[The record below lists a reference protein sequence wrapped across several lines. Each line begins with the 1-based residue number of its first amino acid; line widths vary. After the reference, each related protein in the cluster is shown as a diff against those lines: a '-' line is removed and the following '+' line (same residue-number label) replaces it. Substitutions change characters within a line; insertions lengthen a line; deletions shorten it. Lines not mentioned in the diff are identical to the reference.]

1 MSVLRNLILGVC
13 ICWHS
18 NALAQATTAETNPD
32 TTIIAD
38 NQEDTYLRCLATA
51 QGNPEI
57 GMEMALRWH
66 RLNGGEPAEHCQAV
80 ALMALG
86 DWEEAANHFE
96 ILADQPTATAPVKT
110 GLYTQAAQAWMES
123 AAYYRALKVL
133 NKAIVFSPENRALF
147 FDRAITH
154 AALADYW
161 SSIDDLN
168 RVLDDTPDMVDAF
181 VLRGSAYRSL
191 DIPNLA
197 VDDINRALAYAP
209 ENTDAL
215 LELGL
220 IARDAGDKTAAR
232 LAWIQILE
240 IEPQSPTADAVRQH
254 LEEMD
259 LITDP

>member
-1 MSVLRNLILGVC
+1 M
-13 ICWHS
+13 
-18 NALAQATTAETNPD
+18 
-32 TTIIAD
+32 
-38 NQEDTYLRCLATA
+38 
-51 QGNPEI
+51 
-57 GMEMALRWH
+57 
-66 RLNGGEPAEHCQAV
+66 
-80 ALMALG
+80 
-86 DWEEAANHFE
+86 
-96 ILADQPTATAPVKT
+96 
-110 GLYTQAAQAWMES
+110 
-123 AAYYRALKVL
+123 
-133 NKAIVFSPENRALF
+133 F

-220 IARDAGDKTAAR
+220 IARYAGDKTAAR

-240 IEPQSPTADAVRQH
+240 IEQQSPTADAVRQH